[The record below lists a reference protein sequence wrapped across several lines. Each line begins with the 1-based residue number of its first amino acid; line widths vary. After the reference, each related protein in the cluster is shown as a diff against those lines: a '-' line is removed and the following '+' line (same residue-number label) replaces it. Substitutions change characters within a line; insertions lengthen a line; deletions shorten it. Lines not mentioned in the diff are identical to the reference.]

1 MAVSNQTISSDKVP
15 FPPSA
20 DSHFTY
26 QRYVWDHP
34 TKMARNHLFFDRN
47 KIGCTRPTIPHNSSL
62 SLGIFYLLSRV
73 SFHGELNIE
82 LYKNNNNNYPK
93 TKKQNKKQ
101 RKTTTK
107 QTNKQKQKTKAKPPT
122 QKQQHQNW
130 LCEICSLSKLLI

>member
-1 MAVSNQTISSDKVP
+1 MAVLNPTISSDKVP
-15 FPPSA
+15 LPPSA

-26 QRYVWDHP
+26 QCYVWDHP

-62 SLGIFYLLSRV
+62 SLGIFHLLSRV

-82 LYKNNNNNYPK
+82 LYKNNNNNSPP
-93 TKKQNKKQ
+93 KKQQ

-107 QTNKQKQKTKAKPPT
+107 QTNQQTKIKNKSKTT
-122 QKQQHQNW
+122 HTKQQQNW